1 LPFAVPLLLPA
12 ADEYFGIPYPL
23 PKMDLLAI
31 PDFAAGAMENWGA
44 ITYSEKREKERC
56 TASAGDINA
65 DNV

>member
-1 LPFAVPLLLPA
+1 
-12 ADEYFGIPYPL
+12 
-23 PKMDLLAI
+23 MDLLAI

-44 ITYSEKREKERC
+44 ITYSEKREKKRC